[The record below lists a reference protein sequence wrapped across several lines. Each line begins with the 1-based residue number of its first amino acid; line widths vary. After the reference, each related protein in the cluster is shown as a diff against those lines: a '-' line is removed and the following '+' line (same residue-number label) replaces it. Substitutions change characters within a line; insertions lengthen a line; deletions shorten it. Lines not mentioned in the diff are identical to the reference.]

1 MDTFLIPVF
10 IFACTL
16 LICQFLALILYLVP
30 VRFALLLLQK
40 EGQREHSV
48 SVSWGLIRYLIT
60 DRGDGRRTEV
70 LIGGYVI
77 YFRAGVGERQKG
89 EDVNIPAPADLRSV
103 EGYLSLIPRL
113 IAPAGRFGS
122 VLFQES
128 TFEDCTGSI
137 RIGMKDPVATG
148 ILYGGYWAARF
159 ALMASRIFID
169 MDPEFN
175 REIFE
180 MDMVIRLRVNHP
192 LRILIAGIHLLKN
205 SGIRQS
211 MSFAKPRSGGASK
224 A

>member
-1 MDTFLIPVF
+1 MDPFLIPVF
-10 IFACTL
+10 IVAWL
-16 LICQFLALILYLVP
+16 LVIFLFPALLLYLVP

-40 EGQREHSV
+40 EGQRVRSV
-48 SVSWGLIRYLIT
+48 SVSWGMVRYRIIN
-60 DRGDGRRTEV
+60 GDGGQRNEV

-77 YFRAGVGERQKG
+77 YTRAGAGERQK
-89 EDVNIPAPADLRSV
+89 EEEVKLPAPAELRSV
-103 EGYLSLIPRL
+103 EGYLNLIPRL
-113 IAPAGRFGS
+113 IAPVGRFGS
-122 VLFQES
+122 VLYRES

-169 MDPEFN
+169 MTPEFN

-205 SGIRQS
+205 PGIRQGLS
-211 MSFAKPRSGGASK
+211 SANPRSGGAPEV
-224 A
+224 